1 MYVIKD
7 SLLIHF
13 FKTDAV
19 HLAKTKKT
27 QLLLI
32 ALSYQMLGLF
42 LLQRFADKA
51 FDISR

>member
-19 HLAKTKKT
+19 HLSKTKKKKK

-32 ALSYQMLGLF
+32 ALSYQILGLF

-51 FDISR
+51 IDN

>member
-19 HLAKTKKT
+19 HLAKTKKN

-51 FDISR
+51 IDN

>member
-19 HLAKTKKT
+19 HLAKTKKKN

-51 FDISR
+51 IDN